1 MGLMSR
7 LKNTYEYGG
16 IREVIRKTSSL
27 SIYKIM
33 DKRIIRDVKKA
44 PLEYGLS
51 QKNRKEKII
60 VSLTTFPK
68 RFPQLDLCLKSLVVQ
83 RFKPDKII
91 VYLGNDCNKSM
102 LTETMLKYQ
111 KYGIEY
117 RFDEEENLMPHK
129 KYFYAM
135 QEYPDAVIVTA
146 DDDIIYPRNWLESLY
161 RSYKMYPNSVSAR
174 RVHYIK
180 IKGKEFAPYDH
191 WEDQCRRI
199 KQPSMRLIATG
210 NSGVL
215 YPPHCFDKKAFDIDA
230 IKKTCL
236 RADDIWLKCCE
247 IKNRIPVV
255 WVPNW
260 EVMLPEID
268 ELGNEKLSN
277 ENVFT
282 GTNDD
287 VLQRVMNE
295 LELTVKDFLD

>member
-1 MGLMSR
+1 MKKIFLSLIILLAANCAFAYQSFFGFSIGLASGIPF
-7 LKNTYEYGG
+7 YGSAY
-16 IREVIRKTSSL
+16 V
-27 SIYKIM
+27 
-33 DKRIIRDVKKA
+33 
-44 PLEYGLS
+44 
-51 QKNRKEKII
+51 
-60 VSLTTFPK
+60 
-68 RFPQLDLCLKSLVVQ
+68 
-83 RFKPDKII
+83 
-91 VYLGNDCNKSM
+91 NDCNKSM

-236 RADDIWLKCCE
+236 RADDIWLK
-247 IKNRIPVV
+247 
-255 WVPNW
+255 
-260 EVMLPEID
+260 
-268 ELGNEKLSN
+268 
-277 ENVFT
+277 
-282 GTNDD
+282 
-287 VLQRVMNE
+287 
-295 LELTVKDFLD
+295 